1 MNNNNIEIIED
12 RLTDL
17 RLTESWNSSDSP
29 QEGLSAMQ
37 AVAYITGGRH
47 TEYPDC
53 SCPIIGAMVRSWG
66 YWVDDEKRQELV
78 PLLRRIAQS
87 KSTPEV
93 EVTRAYHFLDGLIR
107 EVVPNI
113 LAEGKEEEWA
123 GKFRALPKL
132 NDETSCRRSR
142 ELVSSFADFLA
153 TPSTSPAPSSF
164 LSKADWFLDLARARA
179 LDLALALALDLALD
193 LARALDL
200 ALARARALALARAR
214 ARARALDRAR
224 ALPSADL
231 NRLIYNPTLAAISAA
246 LDITSDAAPAVAGAA
261 E

>member
-1 MNNNNIEIIED
+1 MSNNTINIIED

-17 RLTESWNSSDSP
+17 RLTESWNNSSSP

-53 SCPIIGAMVRSWG
+53 ACPIVAAMVRSWG
-66 YWVDDEKRQELV
+66 YWVDDETRQQLV
-78 PLLRRIAQS
+78 PLLRRIALS
-87 KSTPEV
+87 RSTPEV
-93 EVTRAYHFLDGLIR
+93 EVKRAYLFLDGLIR
-107 EVVPNI
+107 EVLPNI

-123 GKFRALPKL
+123 AKFRALPKL

-164 LSKADWFLDLARARA
+164 LSKVDWRDLALDRARARA
-179 LDLALALALDLALD
+179 LDLALARD
-193 LARALDL
+193 LARALARDL
-200 ALARARALALARAR
+200 DL
-214 ARARALDRAR
+214 

-231 NRLIYNPTLAAISAA
+231 NRLIYTPTLAAIVAA
-246 LDITSDAAPAVAGAA
+246 LDITPDSAPAVAGAV